1 MTITMIISTTI
12 LRNIT
17 EKLEKIYQESIK
29 ILLKKY

>member
-1 MTITMIISTTI
+1 MISTTI

-29 ILLKKY
+29 ILLKKH